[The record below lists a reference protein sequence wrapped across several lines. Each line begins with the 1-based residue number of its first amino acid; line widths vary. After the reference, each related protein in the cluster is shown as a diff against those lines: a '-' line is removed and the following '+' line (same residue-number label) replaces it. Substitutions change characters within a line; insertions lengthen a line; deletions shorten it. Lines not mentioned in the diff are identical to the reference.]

1 MNGSERILNKYTLKL
16 SKDKFF
22 FWKLSLCCAESH
34 TFFAKLQYVSTIQ
47 LYGCRIQSYKS
58 SNYDGKTLSVFG
70 TVAIINTFLYYCSG
84 SYYYTNGEDVMKS
97 TGIKKLYYSI
107 SEVSKITD
115 LEQYVLRYWESEF
128 EQLKPAKNRAGN
140 RIYTNKDIKLILY
153 IRQLLR
159 EERYTIEGAKQVLK
173 SWTPDVESGEQL
185 QLLPPDVQPI
195 HAPVENAGIVS
206 AGSDQKLRE
215 DLIEVKTFLEELLVK
230 LN

>member
-1 MNGSERILNKYTLKL
+1 
-16 SKDKFF
+16 
-22 FWKLSLCCAESH
+22 
-34 TFFAKLQYVSTIQ
+34 
-47 LYGCRIQSYKS
+47 
-58 SNYDGKTLSVFG
+58 
-70 TVAIINTFLYYCSG
+70 
-84 SYYYTNGEDVMKS
+84 MKS

-173 SWTPDVESGEQL
+173 SWTPEVESGEQL
-185 QLLPPDVQPI
+185 QLLPADAQPSHAAAEDVLLQPPLLI
-195 HAPVENAGIVS
+195 QDCGKI
-206 AGSDQKLRE
+206 
-215 DLIEVKTFLEELLVK
+215 LIEVKTFLEELLVK

>member
-1 MNGSERILNKYTLKL
+1 VTR
-16 SKDKFF
+16 D
-22 FWKLSLCCAESH
+22 
-34 TFFAKLQYVSTIQ
+34 
-47 LYGCRIQSYKS
+47 
-58 SNYDGKTLSVFG
+58 
-70 TVAIINTFLYYCSG
+70 TVAILNTFLYYCKG
-84 SYYYTNGEDVMKS
+84 STYTTNHEDEMKS

-173 SWTPDVESGEQL
+173 SWTPEVESGEQL
-185 QLLPPDVQPI
+185 QLLPADAQPG
-195 HAPVENAGIVS
+195 HAPTEVAAAAA
-206 AGSDQKLRE
+206 AGSDPRLRE
-215 DLIEVKTFLEELLVK
+215 DLIEVKSFLEELLVK
-230 LN
+230 LS